1 MARHIAADRYLW
13 PGLKRTRPWRELA
26 VLAHLAAAGLAVPMP
41 VGARVSRSRSGLIY
55 RGDLITGYLADAPTV
70 SSLLGAGALLP
81 AHWQRMGTAIA
92 QFHRAGVDHADLN
105 AHNILID
112 ASDRV
117 HLIDFDRARL
127 RRPGRWRERNLA
139 RLRRSLDKLA
149 AGGSGRF
156 AEADWQRL
164 LAAYWRA

>member
-1 MARHIAADRYLW
+1 
-13 PGLKRTRPWRELA
+13 
-26 VLAHLAAAGLAVPMP
+26 
-41 VGARVSRSRSGLIY
+41 
-55 RGDLITGYLADAPTV
+55 
-70 SSLLGAGALLP
+70 
-81 AHWQRMGTAIA
+81 MGTAIA
-92 QFHRAGVDHADLN
+92 QFHRTGVDHADLN

-164 LAAYWRA
+164 LAAYRRA